1 MIFCHGVWFNFPAI
15 HSRMIGVIRK
25 IVTQFSADFSVPEKK
40 NLNLFSR
47 HWSLFCCDV
56 VRWEAWLVHVLLEC
70 VRFERNHVLTKRQG
84 SRSDAY
90 WNGYWLLIEMHV
102 KKASCMWVSFQC
114 LAAFSA
120 VAILLGLVS
129 DTAKECSQK
138 CPCQLLRVWANVT
151 FFSLNVYITRLSSY
165 QASRQ

>member
-1 MIFCHGVWFNFPAI
+1 
-15 HSRMIGVIRK
+15 
-25 IVTQFSADFSVPEKK
+25 
-40 NLNLFSR
+40 
-47 HWSLFCCDV
+47 
-56 VRWEAWLVHVLLEC
+56 
-70 VRFERNHVLTKRQG
+70 
-84 SRSDAY
+84 
-90 WNGYWLLIEMHV
+90 
-102 KKASCMWVSFQC
+102 MWVSFQC

-165 QASRQ
+165 QASRQKKKKKKEKKKKEKKAHQLLRFSIVIINNMEFSYADHTDSSFLAYADDDDRNKYFLKFLPFADHYKNECDVNFEGAGRINATENMTGTDLFLFLI

>member
-1 MIFCHGVWFNFPAI
+1 
-15 HSRMIGVIRK
+15 
-25 IVTQFSADFSVPEKK
+25 
-40 NLNLFSR
+40 
-47 HWSLFCCDV
+47 
-56 VRWEAWLVHVLLEC
+56 
-70 VRFERNHVLTKRQG
+70 
-84 SRSDAY
+84 
-90 WNGYWLLIEMHV
+90 
-102 KKASCMWVSFQC
+102 MWVSFQC

-165 QASRQ
+165 QASRQKKKKKAHQLLRFRIVIINNMEFSYADHTDSSFLAYAEDDDRNKYFLKFLPFADHYKNEYNVNFEAAGRINATENMKGTDLFLFLI